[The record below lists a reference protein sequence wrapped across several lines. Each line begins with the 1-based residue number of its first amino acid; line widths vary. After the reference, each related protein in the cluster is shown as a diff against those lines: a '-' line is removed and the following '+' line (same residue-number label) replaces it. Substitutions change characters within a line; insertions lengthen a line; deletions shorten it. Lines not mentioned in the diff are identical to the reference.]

1 MVESSEVQDLINDPE
16 SYYDISAEYS
26 SDEDCYETLLK
37 QAKQSLATF
46 EEYIEFHSVL
56 LDHGPTEYVQ
66 QQLKRNTL
74 RSLKNMIL
82 QTSTAGKRFP
92 IHTLEQLQKRIKK
105 YKELGVE
112 SVNQRAVA
120 FTLLEHLFD
129 DDSDDAYIYTILDRI
144 LNVQPSQGGDLVAIL
159 VRARFVIAAQT
170 VNRQTSLDTYAEEL
184 FDDLPDPKAQD
195 KATAREQFEASKRL
209 AYDNPEKLDYAASAV
224 AKDGDAEILEEYL
237 YLSARDV
244 VERYRHKSRNDPWRG
259 ELQLALRQWNCIL
272 NAFSKT
278 HSDERLIRSQSYR
291 HVVSGELKSG
301 GRWQSQ
307 RDSGDLPEA
316 KFLSAAGKYYNAAE
330 KIKDISPI
338 RYIKYLSKSFRFQAT
353 GAHSKEWGL
362 YDGWLATK
370 LLHEQAVEI
379 TASTIEEFEE
389 TDRLRET
396 LTETA
401 VFHNFRRHRAA
412 AVIAFEQRDIEGLSD
427 EIDEARSHLEMDAM
441 PFSADGTML
450 NKLESLHEGLIFE
463 DTHEFDEAIK
473 KYEEATS
480 RKISVGTRIQLV
492 NIKKLINKKQ
502 YEKAQR
508 IAEESFGANS
518 PIHTAV
524 SLSAGDTSN
533 KPAIKPPNMEAM
545 SAINM
550 EKKWMLVYIVHLFSS
565 GEDIA
570 ESDRMERLIYDL

>member
-26 SDEDCYETLLK
+26 SDQDCYETLLK

-66 QQLKRNTL
+66 HQLKRNTL

-237 YLSARDV
+237 YLSARDA
-244 VERYRHKSRNDPWRG
+244 VERYRHKSRNNPWRG

-272 NAFSKT
+272 NAFSET
-278 HSDERLIRSQSYR
+278 HSDERLTRSQSYR
-291 HVVSGELKSG
+291 HIVSGVLKSG

-307 RDSGDLPEA
+307 RDSRNLPET
-316 KFLSAAGKYYNAAE
+316 KFLSAAGEYYKAAE
-330 KIKDISPI
+330 KIKDVSPV

-353 GAHSKEWGL
+353 GAQNKEWGPHG
-362 YDGWLATK
+362 GWLATR
-370 LLHEQAVEI
+370 LLHEQAVKI
-379 TASTIEEFEE
+379 TASTINEFEE

-401 VFHNFRRHRAA
+401 IFHNFRRHKAA
-412 AVIAFEQRDIEGLSD
+412 AFVAFEQRNIEELSD
-427 EIDEARSHLEMDAM
+427 EIDEARSHLDAN
-441 PFSADGTML
+441 PFSADESTL
-450 NKLESLHEGLIFE
+450 NTLEDLNEGLIFE
-463 DTHEFDEAIK
+463 DTHEFEEAIK

-480 RKISVGTRIQLV
+480 QKINIETRIQLV
-492 NIKKLINKKQ
+492 NIKKAIKKKQ
-502 YEKAQR
+502 YEEAQR
-508 IAEESFGANS
+508 IAEESFGENS

-533 KPAIKPPNMEAM
+533 KPAIKPPNMEGM
-545 SAINM
+545 SAVNR
-550 EKKWMLVYIVHLFSS
+550 EKKWMLVYMVHLFSS
-565 GEDIA
+565 GETIEDNDSI
-570 ESDRMERLIYDL
+570 EQLIYDL

>member
-1 MVESSEVQDLINDPE
+1 MVDSAKVQELVNDP
-16 SYYDISAEYS
+16 DIYHDILAEYS
-26 SDEDCYETLLK
+26 SEQECYEAILK

-56 LDHGPTEYVQ
+56 LNHGPTKYVQ
-66 QQLKRNTL
+66 NQLERNTL
-74 RSLKNMIL
+74 RSLKNMLL
-82 QTSTAGKRFP
+82 QTSTAGRRFP
-92 IHTLEQLQKRIKK
+92 IHTSEQLQNRIKK

-129 DDSDDAYIYTILDRI
+129 DDSDDAYIYKILGRI
-144 LNVQPSQGGDLVAIL
+144 LSVQPSQGGDLIAIL

-195 KATAREQFEASKRL
+195 KATAREQFEASKGL

-272 NAFSKT
+272 NAFSET
-278 HSDERLIRSQSYR
+278 HSDERLTRSQSYR

-301 GRWQSQ
+301 GRWRSQ
-307 RDSGDLPEA
+307 RDGRDLPEA
-316 KFLSAAGKYYNAAE
+316 KFLSAAGEYYNAAE
-330 KIKDISPI
+330 KIKEISPI

-353 GAHSKEWGL
+353 GAHNKEWGP
-362 YDGWLATK
+362 YGGWLATK

-379 TASTIEEFEE
+379 TASTIDEFEE

-427 EIDEARSHLEMDAM
+427 EIDEARSYLDAV
-441 PFSADGTML
+441 PFSADENML
-450 NKLESLHEGLIFE
+450 NTLENLNEALIFE
-463 DTHEFDEAIK
+463 DTHEFDEANK
-473 KYEEATS
+473 KYEESTS
-480 RKISVGTRIQLV
+480 RKISVETRIQLV
-492 NIKKLINKKQ
+492 NIKKLIKKKQ

-508 IAEESFGANS
+508 IAEESFGENS

-533 KPAIKPPNMEAM
+533 KPAIKPPNIEGM
-545 SAINM
+545 SAVNM
-550 EKKWMLVYIVHLFSS
+550 EKKWMLVYMVHLFSS
-565 GEDIA
+565 GEA
-570 ESDRMERLIYDL
+570 VEENDRIKQFIYDL